1 MAIKTIEDLIALQG
15 QPLEIGPSYEKTQ
28 EALIAFLRAG
38 AQGVKRVQETEAE
51 LSTHALDRYGVTPIL
66 KKIQTAKD
74 KAAEMNQ
81 ELQDDVDAD
90 NATKMWLA
98 QSGVDLFDWVP
109 STNVDLQIEVAAEL
123 VPLAKIMAFLPPV
136 LIKRLTKAIDVGNF
150 KKVVKELAEES
161 PPIRQLLKL
170 AEGDEE
176 ILVPLLEQARTKPHV
191 RVHAGPVKFT
201 GDEIDMRKAGGG
213 SGGDLMGQGLYETEK
228 PKVLT
233 KVTEGY
239 LDNINFNKA
248 QADDKWGAWVR
259 EAKKELEDQLGLTI
273 VTARAEGQE
282 LAYKNMLNKRALDK
296 WKAANPDDAA
306 QLSQFSAPAGSIP
319 YVTDVTELT
328 PVQAKAMY
336 NALPNALRGLGLDDE
351 AVERVMLRV
360 HNPHNELRGTLLNPS
375 GSIRATDKNP
385 DLFMN
390 SMDSALGAEIGPIAA
405 KGKVGRNLI
414 NRLRMDI
421 GYDELEYPSGQVFEK
436 AQGHRNFLTTRPEI
450 LGTGKLDEPIIG
462 RENYTGAEQREL
474 LDAMGPDVAIEKR
487 VLQDKIDFW
496 DGKVR
501 RHKSQEY
508 TNFGIMHRMVG
519 NAPQGRVIRVQGSVL
534 RQMGLVPTHYPRS
547 RTHDLG
553 FGDYEDD
560 MFEWPVD
567 HDVITAW
574 GKKVGYKPGVDGDPI
589 YELDKAH
596 WNLEEYT
603 AEWGVRGGQ
612 AKNALGRLTRGR
624 DIQTAEM
631 IAAEVRSLEQQLAAH
646 RRKAGNPNA
655 RGPEYRDPVDR
666 ETALILEKYLADARA
681 RVPDVPKT
689 PVKKTAPEKFKSAE
703 LKQFEKNV
711 DPIYRELRENAE
723 QIGDQESLSMYVDNV
738 PLGIRQAWAKLEAPV
753 SRARFLEVGDLQRGA
768 PESAMNEAT
777 WQMGGGVMQPAL
789 EHVGDIIHRLSDSN
803 TFDLDG
809 GYDFAVPKVEKAL
822 RWLKS
827 KYGFKREFMEN
838 LAANFDFYSREGWG
852 RGVKAFDTYD
862 EFEAHVFDLM
872 KKYADEH
879 KKLVPLNRAQEL
891 SQKAAVAL
899 GEQRFDD
906 VIEALTELQSHAGT
920 RESWKAFVHE
930 GVDI

>member
-51 LSTHALDRYGVTPIL
+51 LGTHALDRYGVTPIL

-81 ELQDDVDAD
+81 EMQDDVDAD

-136 LIKRLTKAIDVGNF
+136 LVKRLTKAIDVGNF

-176 ILVPLLEQARTKPHV
+176 ILVPLLEQARTKPHQ
-191 RVHAGPVKFT
+191 RVHAGPVKFS
-201 GDEIDMRKAGGG
+201 GDEIDLRKAGGG

-228 PKVLT
+228 PKVVT

-259 EAKKELEDQLGLTI
+259 EARKEVEDQFGLTI

-282 LAYKNMLNKRALDK
+282 LAYKNMVNKRALDK

-360 HNPHNELRGTLLNPS
+360 HNPHNELRGKLLNPS

-534 RQMGLVPTHYPRS
+534 RQMGLEPTHYPRS

-603 AEWGVRGGQ
+603 AEWGVRGGK

-624 DIQTAEM
+624 DI
-631 IAAEVRSLEQQLAAH
+631 
-646 RRKAGNPNA
+646 
-655 RGPEYRDPVDR
+655 PE
-666 ETALILEKYLADARA
+666 A
-681 RVPDVPKT
+681 RVIAD

-827 KYGFKREFMEN
+827 KYGFKREFTEN